1 MDLTPEEI
9 AEKEFDK
16 SFALWSYDDNEV
28 EEFLELVSIYYEE
41 ALVKNKK
48 LKEKMENLK
57 SDLEKE
63 REKVESKKREAE
75 NIKSNAEE
83 EAEKIIKE
91 AEQEAQKIKDEA
103 ELKAE
108 RIINQS
114 KKRVGKVIDIEKK
127 VKKDFKSLF
136 TYLLNSLENESD
148 LEDIEEQFNQLVQN
162 PEGEKWSE
170 E

>member
-1 MDLTPEEI
+1 MDLTPDEI
-9 AEKEFDK
+9 ADKEFKK

-28 EEFLELVSIYYEE
+28 KEFLELVSICYEE
-41 ALVKNKK
+41 ALVKNRK
-48 LKEKMENLK
+48 LEEKMEDLK
-57 SDLEKE
+57 TDLE
-63 REKVESKKREAE
+63 REKEKVEAKKREAAE
-75 NIKSNAEE
+75 IKEDAQS
-83 EAEKIIKE
+83 EAERIIKE

-114 KKRVGKVIDIEKK
+114 KKRASKVIDIEKE
-127 VKKDFKSLF
+127 VKSDFKNLF

-148 LEDIEEQFNQLVQN
+148 LEEIEDKFNQLVQN
-162 PEGEKWSE
+162 PEGEEWNE

>member
-48 LKEKMENLK
+48 LKEKMEELK
-57 SDLEKE
+57 SDLEKKE
-63 REKVESKKREAE
+63 EKVKAKKREAE
-75 NIKSNAEE
+75 EIKQQAQQEAEE
-83 EAEKIIKE
+83 IIKE
-91 AEQEAQKIKDEA
+91 AQQEAKNIKDEA

-114 KKRVGKVIDIEKK
+114 KKRVGKAIDIEKK
-127 VKKDFKSLF
+127 IKNDCKNLF
-136 TYLLNSLENESD
+136 TSLLTSLENESD
-148 LEDIEEQFNQLVQN
+148 LEDIEEEFKQLVQE